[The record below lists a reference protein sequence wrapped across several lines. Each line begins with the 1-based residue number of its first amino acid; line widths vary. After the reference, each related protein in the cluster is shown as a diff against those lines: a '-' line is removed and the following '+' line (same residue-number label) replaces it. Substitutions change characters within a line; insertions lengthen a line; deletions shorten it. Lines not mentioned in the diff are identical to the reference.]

1 MPIYE
6 FKCTECSEF
15 FELLVI
21 GEDDKT
27 EMCCP
32 KCKSEKFERVMST
45 TNYSMT
51 GSGSGAAKGSNTQ
64 TRTCSGG
71 SCTTY
76 NIPGPS

>member
-32 KCKSEKFERVMST
+32 KCKSEQFERVMST

-51 GSGSGAAKGSNTQ
+51 GGGSGAAKSPTQ